1 MREIKFRAWDEINKI
16 MQNDVVAVD
25 FENKK
30 VYFANTE
37 NRMFGA
43 DFREFWDE
51 HFKLMQYTGLKD
63 KNGKEIYEGDIVLL
77 KNEFATWK
85 GTVIFDEGAF
95 KLSINH
101 SYGNSKNHF
110 SKTDEFDDMGA
121 RIQLNNIYV
130 VLGNIYENPELLG
143 DSQ

>member
-1 MREIKFRAWDEINKI
+1 MREIKFRAWDKDFKRFSENALNHTIADINFHT
-16 MQNDVVAVD
+16 DY
-25 FENKK
+25 E
-30 VYFANTE
+30 
-37 NRMFGA
+37 
-43 DFREFWDE
+43 W
-51 HFKLMQYTGLKD
+51 MQYTGLKD

-110 SKTDEFDDMGA
+110 SKTDEFNDMGA
-121 RIQLNNIYV
+121 KIQLNNIYV
-130 VLGNIYENPELLG
+130 VVGNIYENPELLG